1 MIHTEKIELL
11 GAWYRIYTPEPE
23 PINSDFRLSESV
35 DYYVSNP
42 ESGVILSYLN
52 DKIKI
57 VVIQKSA
64 LYTDGHLVVILSACA
79 LPENGLRE
87 RLSHYNK
94 QY

>member
-1 MIHTEKIELL
+1 M
-11 GAWYRIYTPEPE
+11 
-23 PINSDFRLSESV
+23 SESV

-52 DKIKI
+52 DKIKIVVI

-94 QY
+94 QYLKSGIAFQARYLSFDPQYF